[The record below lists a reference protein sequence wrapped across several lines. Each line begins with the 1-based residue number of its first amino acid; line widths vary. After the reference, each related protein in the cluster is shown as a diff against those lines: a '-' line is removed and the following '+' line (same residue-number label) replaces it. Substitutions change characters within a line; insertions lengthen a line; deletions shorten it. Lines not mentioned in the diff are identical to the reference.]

1 MTPELAKEAYGP
13 TGDATRH
20 LPLDALD
27 AALAALPAAPT
38 ERGQLRA
45 IVRRLPDGS
54 REHPDTVRLSPEEG
68 VPGDGWSR
76 RPPRL
81 DEAQLAVIRHD
92 VAELIANGQSIDL
105 FGDNL
110 FVDLDVSAGNLPEG
124 TQLQV
129 GAARVVV
136 TPYPHNGCSKF
147 QERFGADALRWVQAS
162 ETRAQ
167 NRRGIYWRVVE
178 AGEVRVGD
186 AIEVLS
192 RG

>member
-13 TGDATRH
+13 EGNAAHHRA
-20 LPLDALD
+20 LDALD
-27 AALAALPAAPT
+27 AAHAALPAAPT
-38 ERGQLRA
+38 ERGTLKT

-81 DEAQLAVIRHD
+81 DDAQLAVIRLD
-92 VAELIANGQSIDL
+92 VAQLIANGQSIDL
-105 FGDNL
+105 VGDNL
-110 FVDLDVSAGNLPEG
+110 FVELDVSAENLPEG
-124 TQLQV
+124 TELQI
-129 GAARVVV
+129 GAARVAV

-147 QERFGADALRWVQAS
+147 AERFGHDALRWVQAA
-162 ETRAQ
+162 ETRSQ
-167 NRRGIYWRVVE
+167 NRRGIYWRVLE

-186 AIEVLS
+186 AIEVRS